1 MTAAPHGTM
10 LSEARKTVALRAIRM
25 GLSLPGRPLEAF
37 AEHASLRDIIRELGI
52 NVVLD
57 VGANA
62 GQFAA
67 GVRSIGFPGR
77 IVSFEPVR
85 RDFDALT
92 RRMGR
97 DAEWRGMHMALGD
110 ADGTAEI
117 NVVPSMT
124 VMNSLLA
131 PITASRTLETET
143 VQVRRLDGIL
153 AGLLAD
159 VSAPRC
165 LLKMDTQGFDLRC
178 FAGAGGCLGQVVALF
193 SELSVKQLYQ
203 RSPHYRD
210 WLAVY
215 EKAGFELM
223 RLPVVSRREGA
234 VQEMNCLMR
243 RVG

>member
-1 MTAAPHGTM
+1 MAAAPHGRM
-10 LSEARKTVALRAIRM
+10 LSELRKTMALRAIRM

-37 AEHASLRDIIRELGI
+37 SEHVSLRDVIRERGI
-52 NVVLD
+52 TVVLD

-67 GVRSIGFPGR
+67 GVRSIGFTGR
-77 IVSFEPVR
+77 IISFEPVQ

-92 RRMGR
+92 LRMGR
-97 DAEWRGMHMALGD
+97 DPEWRGMRMALGD

-131 PITASRTLETET
+131 PITASRALETET
-143 VQVRRLDGIL
+143 VQVRRLDGVL
-153 AGLLAD
+153 PGLLAD
-159 VSAPRC
+159 VAAPRC

-178 FAGAGGCLGQVVALF
+178 FAGAAGCLGQMEALF
-193 SELSVKQLYQ
+193 SELSVKPIYQ
-203 RSPHYRD
+203 GSPHYLES
-210 WLAVY
+210 LAVY

-223 RLPVVSRREGA
+223 SLSVVSRREGA
-234 VQEMNCLMR
+234 VQEMNCTMR
-243 RVG
+243 RAG